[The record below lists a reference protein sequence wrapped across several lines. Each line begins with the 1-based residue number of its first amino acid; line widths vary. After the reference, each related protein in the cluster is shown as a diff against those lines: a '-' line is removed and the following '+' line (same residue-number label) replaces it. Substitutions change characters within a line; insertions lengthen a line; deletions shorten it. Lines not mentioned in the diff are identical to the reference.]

1 MSNYMSQYEEYYKN
15 INKRNNDEKNS
26 KYLPN
31 RKRNDKH
38 IYSLPMSDGEPVAF
52 FSQDYWR
59 KRIIRDVSGAMIL
72 LILFAGM
79 KYVKND
85 YTQQAYIW
93 TRGLITSNFNYD
105 ETIDYFSR
113 CQVGGYKVNEI
124 NVGGVT
130 VQDLKSDKISIK
142 VNNLINYIKN
152 KMVIER

>member
-1 MSNYMSQYEEYYKN
+1 
-15 INKRNNDEKNS
+15 
-26 KYLPN
+26 
-31 RKRNDKH
+31 
-38 IYSLPMSDGEPVAF
+38 MSDGEPVAF

-105 ETIDYFSR
+105 ETIDSFSR